1 MKNLE
6 YDHLIR
12 ELKNSKAPLVIFGT
26 KKIGALT
33 FHALNNVGVK
43 VDYFCDDSEQSLS
56 KKNIFNTPIISS
68 NKLKELDPEL
78 NIFIGA
84 WVVYQ
89 ILPQL
94 KKMKFKNIH
103 NSVNLFKNTDFSKL
117 DTNMSS
123 HEIKRR
129 MDIYKAECDAV
140 EVTDASLFN
149 LKYVDIT
156 VTEACSMKCESCSN
170 LMQYYLTPRNSDLDL
185 LFKSIDRLMKTV
197 DSLYEFRVVGGEP
210 FVNKQIGKVINK
222 LLTYK
227 TIKEIVIYTN
237 ATIIPKGENFECLKN
252 DKIFIEITD
261 YGSLSKRRVELIS
274 LLEANNIR
282 FTSTVPL
289 WTDSGTLKYQNATE
303 EQLKDKFKNCCMND
317 KPTILNGK
325 LYKCPFSANAHNLN
339 AIPLN
344 KTDVVDLSDDNK
356 TIDQFKKEILKLHQN
371 NNYLEACKYCNGR
384 DHLAPKIIAAIQTKK
399 PLPIP
404 KY

>member
-1 MKNLE
+1 MKNLD
-6 YDHLIR
+6 YNHLIR

-33 FHALNNVGVK
+33 YHALNNAGVK

-68 NKLKELDPEL
+68 NKLKELDPGL

-94 KKMKFKNIH
+94 KKMNFKNIH

-117 DTNMSS
+117 DTNMSA

-140 EVTDASLFN
+140 EVTDTSLFN

-252 DKIFIEITD
+252 DKIFVEITD
-261 YGSLSKRRVELIS
+261 YGSLSKRRAELIS

-344 KTDVVDLSDDNK
+344 KTDVVDLGDDNK

>member
-33 FHALNNVGVK
+33 YHALNNVGVK